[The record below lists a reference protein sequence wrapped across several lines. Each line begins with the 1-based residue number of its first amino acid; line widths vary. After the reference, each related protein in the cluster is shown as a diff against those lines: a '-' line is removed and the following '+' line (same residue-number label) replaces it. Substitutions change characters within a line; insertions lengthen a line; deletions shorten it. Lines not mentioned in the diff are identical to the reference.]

1 MSQIRSETII
11 LYRVIQGWRSSIFE
25 KLSAEKDV
33 NLEVWHGPDF
43 PGTKVVSTKN
53 ELALKRIKLWSF
65 RIKLESVNGLILMPF
80 SPFLFFSLMF
90 KNPKVVICEGASNL
104 VNSMIAFIYC
114 KIFGKKYI
122 WWSLGKLQ
130 GRVYDNK
137 RSVIDRIITFIE
149 RKSDRI
155 ITYSS
160 VGKRYF
166 KSLGIND
173 NKIIVAVNVIDTE
186 SKLDAI
192 HQYEDAKGLKEQ
204 YKQFDF
210 IALFV
215 GALTKEK
222 SIERLLIAQKKLEDK
237 NLNIGSIIVG
247 DGSHREELEKEVKR
261 LQVKHVDFVGKKV
274 SDSYKYFSIANLFV
288 LPGLGGLAISEAM
301 CYGLPVISSI
311 GDGCEVDL
319 VTKENG
325 IVDKEMNSEK
335 LADYIQY
342 FYDNRETTKTFGEK
356 SKEIIIHQYN
366 SQNYI
371 KMIKHAI
378 ND

>member
-1 MSQIRSETII
+1 MGSKTVI
-11 LYRVIQGWRSSIFE
+11 LYRVIQGWRAPIFE
-25 KLSAEKDV
+25 KLSAQEDV

-53 ELALKRIKLWSF
+53 ELEFRRRKIWSVKIKL
-65 RIKLESVNGLILMPF
+65 KSVNGLIVMPF
-80 SPFLFFSLMF
+80 SPFLFFSLIF

-104 VNSMIAFIYC
+104 ANSMMVFIYC
-114 KIFGKKYI
+114 KIFDKKYI

-130 GRVYDNK
+130 DRVYDKK
-137 RSVIDRIITFIE
+137 RSAIDKIITYIE

-166 KSLGIND
+166 KSLGID
-173 NKIIVAVNVIDTE
+173 DDKIIVAVNVIDTE
-186 SKLDAI
+186 SKLEAI
-192 HQYEDAKGLKEQ
+192 QQLEDAKELQEL
-204 YKQFDF
+204 YKQYDF
-210 IALFV
+210 ISLFV

-237 NLNIGSIIVG
+237 NLNIGTIIVG
-247 DGSHREELEKEVKR
+247 DGSHREELEKEAKR
-261 LQVKHVDFVGKKV
+261 LQVKNVDFVGKKI

-301 CYGLPVISSI
+301 CYGLPVIASI

-319 VTKENG
+319 VSKENG
-325 IVDKEMNSEK
+325 IVDKDMTPEK
-335 LADYIQY
+335 LADYIQN
-342 FYDNRETTKTFGEK
+342 FYDNREITKTFGDK
-356 SKEIIIHQYN
+356 SKEVITHQYN

>member
-1 MSQIRSETII
+1 MHPMRSKTII
-11 LYRVIQGWRSSIFE
+11 LYRVIQGYRASIFE
-25 KLSAEKDV
+25 KLSAEEDV

-53 ELALKRIKLWSF
+53 ELALKRKKLWSF

-104 VNSMIAFIYC
+104 SNSIIAFIYC
-114 KIFGKKYI
+114 KIFRKKYI

-130 GRVYDNK
+130 GRVYDKK
-137 RSVIDRIITFIE
+137 RLAIDKIITFIE

-160 VGKRYF
+160 VGKKYF

-186 SKLDAI
+186 SKLDTINKCKDPKAL
-192 HQYEDAKGLKEQ
+192 QGQ
-204 YKQFDF
+204 YKKFNF

-215 GALTKEK
+215 GELNKEK
-222 SIERLLIAQKKLEDK
+222 SIERLLIAQKILEDK
-237 NLNIGSIIVG
+237 NFNISSIIVG
-247 DGSHREELEKEVKR
+247 DGSYREELEKEVKR
-261 LQVKHVDFVGKKV
+261 LQVKHVDFVGKKIF
-274 SDSYKYFSIANLFV
+274 DSYKYFSIANLLV

-301 CYGLPVISSI
+301 CYGLPVICSI
-311 GDGCEVDL
+311 ADGCEVDL

-325 IVDKEMNSEK
+325 IIDKEMTPEK
-335 LADYIQY
+335 LANYIQY
-342 FYDNRETTKTFGEK
+342 FYDNREITKTFGEK
-356 SKEIIIHQYN
+356 SKEIIMHQYN

-371 KMIKHAI
+371 KMIKQAI

>member
-1 MSQIRSETII
+1 MGSKTVI
-11 LYRVIQGWRSSIFE
+11 LYRVIQGWRAPIFE
-25 KLSAEKDV
+25 KLSTEEDV

-43 PGTKVVSTKN
+43 PGTKVVSIKK
-53 ELALKRIKLWSF
+53 ELALKKRKLWSLRIKL
-65 RIKLESVNGLILMPF
+65 KSVNGLIVMPF
-80 SPFLFFSLMF
+80 SPFLFFSLIF

-104 VNSMIAFIYC
+104 ANSMIAFLYC

-130 GRVYDNK
+130 DRVYDKK
-137 RSVIDRIITFIE
+137 RSAIDKIITYIE

-166 KSLGIND
+166 KSLGID
-173 NKIIVAVNVIDTE
+173 DDKIIVAVNVIDTE
-186 SKLDAI
+186 SKIDAI
-192 HQYEDAKGLKEQ
+192 QQFTDAKELQEE
-204 YKQFDF
+204 YKQYDF
-210 IALFV
+210 ISLFV

-222 SIERLLIAQKKLEDK
+222 SIERLLTAQKKLESK
-237 NLNIGSIIVG
+237 NLNIGTIIVG
-247 DGSHREELEKEVKR
+247 DGSHREELHEEAKKLEV
-261 LQVKHVDFVGKKV
+261 QNVHFVGKKIT
-274 SDSYKYFSIANLFV
+274 DSYKYFSIADLFV

-301 CYGLPVISSI
+301 CYGLPVIASI

-319 VTKENG
+319 VSKENG
-325 IVDKEMNSEK
+325 IVDKDMTPEK

-342 FYDNRETTKTFGEK
+342 FYDNKEITKTFGEK
-356 SKEIIIHQYN
+356 SKEVITHQYN

>member
-1 MSQIRSETII
+1 MRRKTII
-11 LYRVIQGWRSSIFE
+11 LYRVIQGWRAPIFE
-25 KLSAEKDV
+25 KLSAEEDV
-33 NLEVWHGPDF
+33 NIEVWHGPDF
-43 PGTKVVSTKN
+43 PETKVVSTNN
-53 ELALKRIKLWSF
+53 ELALKRRKLWSF
-65 RIKLESVNGLILMPF
+65 KIKLKSKNGLILMPF
-80 SPFLFFSLMF
+80 SPFLFFSLIF

-104 VNSMIAFIYC
+104 TNSMIAFIYC

-130 GRVYDNK
+130 GRVYDKK
-137 RSVIDRIITFIE
+137 RLVIDKIIAYVE
-149 RKSDRI
+149 KKSDRI

-192 HQYEDAKGLKEQ
+192 NQYEDAKELEVQ
-204 YKQFDF
+204 YNQFDF

-215 GALTKEK
+215 GSLTKEK
-222 SIERLLIAQKKLEDK
+222 SIEKLLIAQKKLEDK
-237 NLNIGSIIVG
+237 NINIGSIIVG
-247 DGSHREELEKEVKR
+247 DGSYREELEKEVKR
-261 LQVKHVDFVGKKV
+261 LGVKHVYFVGKKV
-274 SDSYKYFSIANLFV
+274 SESYKYFSIANLFV

-301 CYGLPVISSI
+301 CYALPVISSI

-319 VTKENG
+319 VSKENG
-325 IVDKEMNSEK
+325 IVDKDMSPEK

-342 FYDNRETTKTFGEK
+342 FYENREITKAFGEK
-356 SKEIIIHQYN
+356 SKEVITHQYN

-378 ND
+378 NR

>member
-1 MSQIRSETII
+1 MKETKTVI
-11 LYRVIQGWRSSIFE
+11 LYRVIQSWRAPIFE
-25 KLSAEKDV
+25 KISAEEDL

-43 PGTKVVSTKN
+43 PGTKVISTKN
-53 ELALKRIKLWSF
+53 QLTLKRRKLWSLRIKLKS
-65 RIKLESVNGLILMPF
+65 INGLILMPF

-104 VNSMIAFIYC
+104 VNSTIAFIYC

-130 GRVYDNK
+130 DRVYDKK
-137 RSVIDRIITFIE
+137 RSAIDKIITFIE

-160 VGKRYF
+160 VGKKYF

-173 NKIIVAVNVIDTE
+173 DKIIVAVNVIDTD
-186 SKLDAI
+186 SKLDTI
-192 HQYEDAKGLKEQ
+192 HQFDDVKKLQEQ
-204 YKQFDF
+204 YKQYDF
-210 IALFV
+210 ITLFV

-237 NLNIGSIIVG
+237 NLNIASIIVG
-247 DGSHREELEKEVKR
+247 DGSYREELEKEAKR
-261 LQVKHVDFVGKKV
+261 LQVKHVDFVGKKI

-301 CYGLPVISSI
+301 CYSLPVIASI

-319 VTKENG
+319 VTKGNG
-325 IVDKEMNSEK
+325 IVDKEMTPEK

-342 FYDNRETTKTFGEK
+342 FYEKREITMMFGEK
-356 SKEIIIHQYN
+356 SKEIITNQYN